1 MGECSA
7 AALSDNSI
15 TCMNPLQQPDFRG
28 VIALELRDGDPP
40 RQAALR
46 ADAAGELATRLGRDL
61 AKLAPAAGE
70 CDLALFAAHFD
81 PAEVLR
87 PGWPLHRRIT
97 ELLQRAPGQAVF
109 GQEQGPRIVGFG
121 ADPSGEVPQPLQCDA
136 TLAGGGLR
144 VMPFILR
151 GYAAASAGAELEN
164 VLLDRGMA
172 AADAALALQDG
183 LGARIEHVRYLSLH
197 DLVAMSAMQYAN
209 VGLEALWT
217 LLETAL
223 LEPDAE
229 AWLDAGQEP
238 LARYADGEVRI
249 ALFDP
254 SAWRVRYA
262 ESVKDKAKLERGFAM
277 FQARQRQFAAVLD
290 AHGVPVRF
298 VHCAD
303 GDPAECLR

>member
-1 MGECSA
+1 
-7 AALSDNSI
+7 
-15 TCMNPLQQPDFRG
+15 MNPLDLFEFRG

-40 RQAALR
+40 KQAALR
-46 ADAAGELATRLGRDL
+46 ADAAGELATLLGRDL
-61 AKLAPAAGE
+61 AKLVPAAGE

-81 PAEVLR
+81 PAEALR

-97 ELLQRAPGQAVF
+97 ELLQRAPGRSIS
-109 GQEQGPRIVGFG
+109 GQEFGPRVVGFG
-121 ADPSGEVPQPLQCDA
+121 ADASGDVPQPLRCDPG
-136 TLAGGGLR
+136 LVGGGLR

-151 GYAAASAGAELEN
+151 GKAAASAGSELEN
-164 VLLDRGMA
+164 VLIDFGMA

-197 DLVAMSAMQYAN
+197 DLLAMSAMQYAN
-209 VGLEALWT
+209 VGLEPLWT

-238 LARYADGEVRI
+238 LARYADSEVRI

-254 SAWRVRYA
+254 SAWCARYA
-262 ESVKDKAKLERGFAM
+262 ASVKDEAKLERGFSM
-277 FQARQRQFAAVLD
+277 FQARQRQFAAVLE
-290 AHGVPVRF
+290 AHDVPVQF

-303 GDPAECLR
+303 GTDADCLR

>member
-1 MGECSA
+1 
-7 AALSDNSI
+7 
-15 TCMNPLQQPDFRG
+15 MNTLQQTDFHG

-40 RQAALR
+40 KQSALR
-46 ADAAGELATRLGRDL
+46 AHAAGELATQLGRDL
-61 AKLAPAAGE
+61 AKLVPAAGE

-81 PAEVLR
+81 PAEALR

-97 ELLQRAPGQAVF
+97 ELLQLAPRRSIS
-109 GQEQGPRIVGFG
+109 GQEVGPRIVGFG
-121 ADPSGEVPQPLQCDA
+121 ADAAGDVPQPLRCDA
-136 TLAGGGLR
+136 ALIGGGLR

-151 GYAAASAGAELEN
+151 GAASASAGAELEN
-164 VLLDRGMA
+164 VLIDLGMT

-183 LGARIEHVRYLSLH
+183 LGARIEHLRYLSLH
-197 DLVAMSAMQYAN
+197 DLLAMSAMQYAN
-209 VGLEALWT
+209 VGLEPLWT

-238 LARYADGEVRI
+238 LSRYADGEVRI

-254 SAWRVRYA
+254 AAWCARYA
-262 ESVKDKAKLERGFAM
+262 ANVKDEAKLERGFAM
-277 FQARQRQFAAVLD
+277 FQARQRQFAAVLE
-290 AHGVPVRF
+290 AHDVPVQF

-303 GDPAECLR
+303 GSNAHCLR